1 MGEESLSIILHD
13 RAVEQAILS
22 MKKGA
27 YLLKSRRR
35 GKPKF
40 CPFRLSMDEKFLV
53 WYSGN
58 QEKQLRLSLVVKII
72 PGKMSPSLVNQ
83 LQTTKK
89 LESFSLI
96 YANCERSLVL
106 TCKDK
111 AQADCWFL
119 GLSSIISR
127 NHHPRPLTSLKD
139 QRGIVSCANS
149 PAGFIRRK
157 YNLGLLEDSAD
168 FPQVR
173 SLCGSPTLSLSERCL
188 SDGLSHSFDSF
199 YPSDGQSEGD
209 ISAWGTPLAE
219 PDVLNRG
226 SLDEPVYEK
235 NALSRFVA
243 PVHTS
248 PYIEKNNILKDV
260 MIWGE
265 GIEGGLIGGG
275 TERSASNKGMLV
287 DALLPKLLESTM
299 MLDVQ
304 SISLGGKHAALI
316 TKHGEIFSWGEGKCG
331 RLGHK
336 INMDLDHPKL
346 VDSLNGITAKSVA
359 CGEYQT
365 CALTNAG
372 EVYTWGDSRFGAHFD
387 CEEKSRSQ
395 WLPQKLSGLLN
406 GISISNVAC
415 GEWHT
420 AVVSA
425 CGRLFTYGDGTFG
438 ALGHGNLISLSQPK
452 EVESLNGLCV
462 KSVAC
467 GSWHTAAIVDIMIDR
482 FKFKSAVGKLF
493 TWGDGDKGKLG
504 HGDNER
510 KLLPTCVA
518 PLVDCDFAQ
527 VSCGRMLTV
536 GLTNMGRVYTMGSSI
551 HGQLGNLGSRDASV
565 AIVEGKLKE
574 EFVKAI
580 SSGSYHVAS
589 LTSTGRVYT
598 WGKGAH
604 GQLGLGDSDDRNLP
618 TLVEALGDKQ
628 VESIAC
634 GSNFTAAI
642 CLHRSITS
650 SDQSSC
656 YGCKLPFGF
665 TRKKHNCYH
674 CGLYFCRMCSSKKI
688 INAAL
693 APNKSKASRVCDPC
707 FNILRRHIHL
717 DRSLKQENT
726 RTQNSLVQQKASGF
740 ERVDKRS
747 MSSKHSQLLS
757 PTKQNIDEM
766 QSHWKFINQG
776 ENQQDLEKL
785 SFTSSGIPSWGQ
797 VSCPASFKM
806 CDRENTK
813 SLFSPSQNQTTAN
826 DSVHLK
832 SPNSSAIS
840 LDRFLY
846 GSSEK
851 LSEEVQRLRTEVK
864 NLELQCNDG
873 DEKMQKCRKKIE
885 EAWSVAR
892 EEAAKCKAAK
902 EIIKALALRQLHT
915 MSEKVS
921 SRGDTKDEIDA
932 NKPHVTPVY
941 SDSSN
946 FGHFHSPSAVT
957 CLPPEL
963 QLPKDRVIGDSLYNS
978 PIVFS
983 NTFKSLYGRPAF
995 HHVSKSTDPDP
1006 IANRRSAKNGN
1017 ANYLKDEWMEQY
1029 EAGVYITFTSLP
1041 GGLKGLKRVRFS
1053 RRRFSEREAER
1064 WWEENQVRVYQKYD
1078 IDGYTDSNH
1087 SQMED

>member
-1 MGEESLSIILHD
+1 MGEESLSILLHD

-53 WYSGN
+53 WYSGHE
-58 QEKQLRLSLVVKII
+58 EKQLRLSLVMKII
-72 PGKMSPSLVNQ
+72 PGKMSPSLQNQ
-83 LQTTKK
+83 LQPTKK
-89 LESFSLI
+89 SHSFSLI
-96 YANCERSLVL
+96 YASGERSLDL

-119 GLSSIISR
+119 GLRSIISR
-127 NHHPRPLTSLKD
+127 NHHPRSLASSRD
-139 QRGIVSCANS
+139 NRGIVSCANS

-157 YNLGLLEDSAD
+157 YNLGLLEDTTD
-168 FPQVR
+168 LPQVR

-199 YPSDGQSEGD
+199 YPSDGPSEGD
-209 ISAWGTPLAE
+209 ISARCTPLVEHDAFK
-219 PDVLNRG
+219 RG
-226 SLDEPVYEK
+226 STAEMVHEK
-235 NALSRFVA
+235 NVLSRFVA

-248 PYIEKNNILKDV
+248 PQIEKNNILKDV

-275 TERSASNKGMLV
+275 NERSASQNRMNV
-287 DALLPKLLESTM
+287 DALLPKLLESTR

-304 SISLGGKHAALI
+304 SVSLGGKHAALV
-316 TKHGEIFSWGEGKCG
+316 TKHGEVFCWGEGKGG

-346 VDSLNGITAKSVA
+346 VDSLGRIAAKSVA

-365 CALTNAG
+365 CALTSAG
-372 EVYTWGDSRFGAHFD
+372 EVYTWGDGRFGADFE
-387 CEEKSRSQ
+387 CEQKIRSQ
-395 WLPQKLSGLLN
+395 WLPQKLSGPLN
-406 GISISNVAC
+406 GVSISNVAC

-438 ALGHGNLISLSQPK
+438 ALGHGNLTSLSQPK
-452 EVESLNGLCV
+452 EVESLNGLWV

-493 TWGDGDKGKLG
+493 TWGDGDKGRLG
-504 HGDNER
+504 HADNAC

-518 PLVDCDFAQ
+518 PLVDYDFVQ
-527 VSCGRMLTV
+527 VSCGRMLTA
-536 GLTNMGRVYTMGSSI
+536 GLTNLGRVYTMGSSV
-551 HGQLGNLGSRDASV
+551 HGQLGNPGSKDAS
-565 AIVEGKLKE
+565 ITLVEGKLKE
-574 EFVKAI
+574 EFVRAI
-580 SSGSYHVAS
+580 SSGSFHIAA
-589 LTSTGRVYT
+589 LTSTGHVYT
-598 WGKGAH
+598 WGKGAY
-604 GQLGLGDSDDRNLP
+604 GQLGLGDPDDRNLP
-618 TLVEALGDKQ
+618 TFVEALGDQQ

-650 SDQSSC
+650 SDQSAC
-656 YGCKLPFGF
+656 YGCKLSFGF

-674 CGLYFCRMCSSKKI
+674 CGLFFCRMCSSKKTT
-688 INAAL
+688 NAAL
-693 APNKSKASRVCDPC
+693 APNKTKPFRVCDPC
-707 FNILRRHIHL
+707 FNNLQRHIHL
-717 DRSLKQENT
+717 GRPLKQENK
-726 RTQNSLVQQKASGF
+726 RSQDLLLQQKASAF
-740 ERVDKRS
+740 NRVDKRS
-747 MSSKHSQLLS
+747 MSSKHCQLLS
-757 PTKQNIDEM
+757 PTKQNSEEM

-776 ENQQDLEKL
+776 ENQQHLEHL
-785 SFTSSGIPSWGQ
+785 SFQSGGIPSWGQ

-806 CDRENTK
+806 CDRENSKTLI
-813 SLFSPSQNQTTAN
+813 SSSQNETTVNALG
-826 DSVHLK
+826 HLR
-832 SPNSSAIS
+832 SPNSSVIS
-840 LDRFLY
+840 LERFMY

-851 LSEEVQRLRTEVK
+851 LSEEVQKLRAEVK
-864 NLELQCNDG
+864 SLELQCHNG
-873 DEKMQKCRKKIE
+873 DEKMQKCRQKIE

-892 EEAAKCKAAK
+892 EEAEKCKVAK
-902 EIIKALALRQLHT
+902 EVIKALALRIHT

-921 SRGDTKDEIDA
+921 GRSDAKEVDA
-932 NKPHVTPVY
+932 NKPHVTPLY
-941 SDSSN
+941 SDGQN
-946 FGHFHSPSAVT
+946 FDHLHSPSAAT
-957 CLPPEL
+957 CLPPEV
-963 QLPKDRVIGDSLYNS
+963 QLPKDRPIGDSLYNS

-983 NTFKSLYGRPAF
+983 NTFKSLYGRHAF
-995 HHVSKSTDPDP
+995 RHVNKSAEDPNT
-1006 IANRRSAKNGN
+1006 NRTSAKNGT
-1017 ANYLKDEWMEQY
+1017 ANYLKDEWIEQY
-1029 EAGVYITFTSLP
+1029 EPGVYITFTSLP
-1041 GGLKGLKRVRFS
+1041 GGHKGLKRVRFS

-1064 WWEENQVRVYQKYD
+1064 WWEENQVTVYQKYG
-1078 IDGYTDSNH
+1078 IEGYTNSNH
-1087 SQMED
+1087 SQIED

>member
-1 MGEESLSIILHD
+1 MGEESLSMLLHD

-58 QEKQLRLSLVVKII
+58 EEKQLRLSSVMKII

-83 LQTTKK
+83 LQPTKK
-89 LESFSLI
+89 PESFSLI
-96 YANCERSLVL
+96 YANGERSLDL

-111 AQADCWFL
+111 AQADCWIL
-119 GLSSIISR
+119 GLKSTISR
-127 NHHPRPLTSLKD
+127 NYHPRPLASLRD
-139 QRGIVSCANS
+139 HRGIVSCANS
-149 PAGFIRRK
+149 PAGFVRRK
-157 YNLGLLEDSAD
+157 YNLGLLEDSTD

-188 SDGLSHSFDSF
+188 SHGLSHSFDSF

-209 ISAWGTPLAE
+209 ISARVTPLIE
-219 PDVLNRG
+219 PDALKRG
-226 SLDEPVYEK
+226 SLDETVHGK
-235 NALSRFVA
+235 NVLSRLVV

-248 PYIEKNNILKDV
+248 PRIEKNNSLKDV

-275 TERSASNKGMLV
+275 IERSASQKGMLV

-304 SISLGGKHAALI
+304 RISLGGKHAAVV
-316 TKHGEIFSWGEGKCG
+316 TKHGEVFCWGEGKGG

-336 INMDLDHPKL
+336 INMDLDQPKL
-346 VDSLNGITAKSVA
+346 VDSLNGISAKSVA

-365 CALTNAG
+365 CAFTNGG
-372 EVYTWGDSRFGAHFD
+372 EVYTWGDSRFGADFE
-387 CEEKSRSQ
+387 CEQKVRSP
-395 WLPQKLSGLLN
+395 WLPQQLSGPLN
-406 GISISNVAC
+406 GISISNLAC

-452 EVESLNGLCV
+452 EVESLNGLWV

-482 FKFKSAVGKLF
+482 FKFESSVGKLF
-493 TWGDGDKGKLG
+493 TWGDGDKGRLG
-504 HGDNER
+504 HADNER

-518 PLVDCDFAQ
+518 PLVDSNFVQ

-536 GLTNMGRVYTMGSSI
+536 GLTNLGRVYTMGSSI
-551 HGQLGNLGSRDASV
+551 HGQLGNPRSRDASV
-565 AIVEGKLKE
+565 ALVEGELKE
-574 EFVKAI
+574 EFVNAI
-580 SSGSYHVAS
+580 ASGSYHVAAVT
-589 LTSTGRVYT
+589 TSGRVYT
-598 WGKGAH
+598 WGKGAY

-618 TLVEALGDKQ
+618 TFVEALGEQQ

-634 GSNFTAAI
+634 GSNVTAAI

-650 SDQSSC
+650 SDQSAC

-674 CGLYFCRMCSSKKI
+674 CGLSFCRMCSSKKTM
-688 INAAL
+688 NAAL
-693 APNKSKASRVCDPC
+693 APSRTKAFRVCDPC
-707 FNILRRHIHL
+707 FNNLQRH
-717 DRSLKQENT
+717 
-726 RTQNSLVQQKASGF
+726 RTKNSLVQQKASAF
-740 ERVDKRS
+740 ERVDKKS
-747 MSSKHSQLLS
+747 MSSKHGQLLS

-766 QSHWKFINQG
+766 QSHWKFINHG
-776 ENQQDLEKL
+776 ENREYFEQL
-785 SFTSSGIPSWGQ
+785 SFSTSGIPSWGQ
-797 VSCPASFKM
+797 VSCPASFKT
-806 CDRENTK
+806 CSRENMKT
-813 SLFSPSQNQTTAN
+813 LIPPPSQTQTSVNAL
-826 DSVHLK
+826 VHLK
-832 SPNSSAIS
+832 LPNSGAIGIE
-840 LDRFLY
+840 RFVY

-851 LSEEVQRLRTEVK
+851 LSEEVQRLRAEVK
-864 NLELQCNDG
+864 SLELQCHDR
-873 DEKMQKCRKKIE
+873 DEKMQKCGQKIE

-902 EIIKALALRQLHT
+902 EVIKALALRLQT
-915 MSEKVS
+915 MSENVVG
-921 SRGDTKDEIDA
+921 RRDAKDEVDA
-932 NKPHVTPVY
+932 NKPHVTPV
-941 SDSSN
+941 
-946 FGHFHSPSAVT
+946 HSPSAAI
-957 CLPPEL
+957 CLPPEV
-963 QLPKDRVIGDSLYNS
+963 QLPKDRLIGDSLYNS

-983 NTFKSLYGRPAF
+983 NTFKSLYGRQAF
-995 HHVSKSTDPDP
+995 RYVTKSTDPGSNTDRTSSKNET
-1006 IANRRSAKNGN
+1006 ANC
-1017 ANYLKDEWMEQY
+1017 LKDEWIKQY
-1029 EAGVYITFTSLP
+1029 EPGVYITFTSLP
-1041 GGLKGLKRVRFS
+1041 GGHKGLKRVRFS
-1053 RRRFSEREAER
+1053 RRRFSEREAEK
-1064 WWEENQVRVYQKYD
+1064 WWEENQVIVYQKYG
-1078 IDGYTDSNH
+1078 IEGYTNSNH
-1087 SQMED
+1087 SHIED

>member
-27 YLLKSRRR
+27 YLLKSRHR

-40 CPFRLSMDEKFLV
+40 YPFRLSMDEKFLV

-58 QEKQLRLSLVVKII
+58 QEKQLRLSSVMKII
-72 PGKMSPSLVNQ
+72 PGKM
-83 LQTTKK
+83 
-89 LESFSLI
+89 
-96 YANCERSLVL
+96 L

-111 AQADCWFL
+111 AQADCWYL
-119 GLSSIISR
+119 GLKSIISR

-139 QRGIVSCANS
+139 HRGPVSCANS

-157 YNLGLLEDSAD
+157 YNLGLLEDTTD
-168 FPQVR
+168 LPQVR

-209 ISAWGTPLAE
+209 ISARCTPLVE
-219 PDVLNRG
+219 PDALNRG
-226 SLDEPVYEK
+226 SLDETIHEK
-235 NALSRFVA
+235 NVLSRFVA

-248 PYIEKNNILKDV
+248 PRIERNNILKDV

-275 TERSASNKGMLV
+275 TERSASYKGMLV

-299 MLDVQ
+299 MLDVE
-304 SISLGGKHAALI
+304 SISLGGKHAALV
-316 TKHGEIFSWGEGKCG
+316 TKHGEIFSWGEGKYG

-336 INMDLDHPKL
+336 INMDFDHPKL
-346 VDSLNGITAKSVA
+346 VDLLNGITAKSVA

-372 EVYTWGDSRFGAHFD
+372 EVYTWGDSRFGADFE
-387 CEEKSRSQ
+387 CEQKSRSQ
-395 WLPQKLSGLLN
+395 WLPQKLSGPLN

-415 GEWHT
+415 GDWHI

-438 ALGHGNLISLSQPK
+438 ALGHGNLLSLSQPK
-452 EVESLNGLCV
+452 EVESLNGLFV

-493 TWGDGDKGKLG
+493 TWGDGKRGRLG
-504 HGDNER
+504 HVDNER

-518 PLVDCDFAQ
+518 PLVDCDFVQ

-536 GLTNMGRVYTMGSSI
+536 GLTNLGRVYTMGSLEP
-551 HGQLGNLGSRDASV
+551 GQLGNLGSKDVSV
-565 AIVEGKLKE
+565 AIVEAEGKLKE

-580 SSGSYHVAS
+580 SSGCYHVAA

-598 WGKGAH
+598 WGNGAH
-604 GQLGLGDSDDRNLP
+604 GQLGLGDSKDRNLP
-618 TLVEALGDKQ
+618 TFVEALGDKQ

-674 CGLYFCRMCSSKKI
+674 CGLYFCRMCSSKRTT
-688 INAAL
+688 NAAL
-693 APNKSKASRVCDPC
+693 APVKTKAFRVCNPC
-707 FNILRRHIHL
+707 FNNLQRRIHL

-726 RTQNSLVQQKASGF
+726 RTQNSLMQQKASAF

-776 ENQQDLEKL
+776 ENQQHLEQL
-785 SFTSSGIPSWGQ
+785 SFSSSGIPRWGQ
-797 VSCPASFKM
+797 VLCPASFKM
-806 CDRENTK
+806 CNRENTK
-813 SLFSPSQNQTTAN
+813 SLISPSQNQTPVNALV
-826 DSVHLK
+826 DLK

-864 NLELQCNDG
+864 NLKLQCHDG
-873 DEKMQKCRKKIE
+873 DEKMQKCQQKIE

-902 EIIKALALRQLHT
+902 EIIKALALRLHT

-921 SRGDTKDEIDA
+921 GRKDAKDEVDA
-932 NKPHVTPVY
+932 NKTHVTPVY
-941 SDSSN
+941 SDSPN
-946 FGHFHSPSAVT
+946 FDHFQPPSAAT
-957 CLPPEL
+957 SLPPEV
-963 QLPKDRVIGDSLYNS
+963 QLPKDRLIGDSLYNS

-983 NTFKSLYGRPAF
+983 NTFKSSYGRHAF
-995 HHVSKSTDPDP
+995 RHVSKSTDPDE
-1006 IANRRSAKNGN
+1006 IANRTSAKNGST
-1017 ANYLKDEWMEQY
+1017 NYLKDEWMEQY

-1041 GGLKGLKRVRFS
+1041 GGHKGLKRVRFS

-1064 WWEENQVRVYQKYD
+1064 WWEENQVIVYQKYG
-1078 IDGYTDSNH
+1078 IEGYTNSNH